1 MPLTEEFSAKQQEV
15 KTLKKD
21 IELTKK
27 YASSVQIFMGTRQL
41 QEPVSSLEKYIQV
54 AYDNGSFNQTIKDIR
69 VLHFTFRY

>member
-1 MPLTEEFSAKQQEV
+1 MLDNISAIESKTRQHIEKLIKELSVKQQEV

-41 QEPVSSLEKYIQV
+41 QEQQ
-54 AYDNGSFNQTIKDIR
+54 DSFVYQ
-69 VLHFTFRY
+69 L